1 MCVNEW
7 SFVSLVH
14 PAYRTTEIGSLR
26 LWVIVFSYLGVFS
39 FAFYF
44 LLTYP
49 TFRLFPLPLLFF
61 FLPFI
66 FLSFSFNLL
75 LFFVFPSLHSFLEIC
90 YDRLKIT
97 MSSLKSVQ
105 FVITISF
112 TIIINI
118 TINIIIIRTRG
129 PATSELSTPVRPHA
143 FSHARTH
150 SSSFSLSLSRT
161 LISSYITSFY
171 LTRTRLLSRLVSFLR
186 RGSQP
191 LLTET
196 KRKKENNRKRETVT
210 RTLPLLHFFSHS
222 SIHSF
227 IHPSFYP
234 VAHRKRKNSEF
245 V

>member
-1 MCVNEW
+1 MKFCFACASGLQDHRNRISSALGHCLFVPRCV
-7 SFVSLVH
+7 
-14 PAYRTTEIGSLR
+14 
-26 LWVIVFSYLGVFS
+26 
-39 FAFYF
+39 
-44 LLTYP
+44 LLCI
-49 TFRLFPLPLLFF
+49 LFPPNISHLPSFPTPVTLF

-150 SSSFSLSLSRT
+150 SSSFSLSLSHAH
-161 LISSYITSFY
+161 LIVYHQFLSY
-171 LTRTRLLSRLVSFLR
+171 
-186 RGSQP
+186 
-191 LLTET
+191 
-196 KRKKENNRKRETVT
+196 
-210 RTLPLLHFFSHS
+210 SHS
-222 SIHSF
+222 LAFS
-227 IHPSFYP
+227 PSLFP
-234 VAHRKRKNSEF
+234 SPWLSTSSHRNET
-245 V
+245 

>member
-44 LLTYP
+44 LLTFP

-61 FLPFI
+61 FSPFF
-66 FLSFSFNLL
+66 FLFFSFNLL

-150 SSSFSLSLSRT
+150 SSSFSLSRT
-161 LISSYITSFY
+161 LISSFITSFY

-191 LLTET
+191 LLTKT
-196 KRKKENNRKRETVT
+196 KRKKENNRKRERVT
-210 RTLPLLHFFSHS
+210 RTLSLLHVFFSFTHP
-222 SIHSF
+222 F
-227 IHPSFYP
+227 VHPSILL
-234 VAHRKRKNSEF
+234 SGCT
-245 V
+245 